1 MVYLGD
7 FLENSMLGRIVAIS
21 YGVYSVNCDGVIY
34 QTSPRGLFRKNHQKL
49 SVGDVVNLD
58 ESNYVITD
66 LEPRFSSLKRPQIA
80 NVEQILVVF
89 SLSEPSFSY
98 YLALKYLC
106 YANYNGIKSY
116 LVLTKTDK
124 DDLKE
129 GESIKE
135 TFEKIGIKTFLVSN
149 KNLSGIEEIKSL
161 FKENTISCF
170 MGQTGVGKS
179 SLLNSIDPA
188 YERSVGE
195 YSEALGRGK
204 HQTKEVVLL
213 HYLNGY
219 LADTPGFSSLELD
232 MKLEEVSKYYPGIK
246 DYALKCFYNDCM
258 HVSENK
264 CEVKKAVEEGNIPSI
279 IYESYLKLIEEIKGE
294 KR

>member
-1 MVYLGD
+1 MI
-7 FLENSMLGRIVAIS
+7 GRIVAIS
-21 YGVYSVNCDGVIY
+21 YGVYSVNVNGVIY
-34 QTSPRGLFRKNHQKL
+34 QTSPRGLFRKNHKKL
-49 SVGDVVNLD
+49 CVGDIVLLD
-58 ESNYVITD
+58 DENYVITD
-66 LEPRFSSLKRPQIA
+66 LMERSSVLKRPLIS

-106 YANYNGIKSY
+106 YANFNGIKAY

-129 GESIKE
+129 GNSIKE

-149 KNLSGIEEIKSL
+149 KSKEGVEEVKAL
-161 FKENTISCF
+161 FKEDTITCF

-179 SLLNSIDPA
+179 SLLNSIDPE
-188 YERSVGE
+188 YDREVGE

-204 HQTKEVVLL
+204 HKTKEVVLL
-213 HYLNGY
+213 PYMNGY

-232 MKLEEVSKYYPGIK
+232 MSLEDVAHFYPGMK
-246 DYALKCFYNDCM
+246 EHSLKCFYSNCL
-258 HVSENK
+258 HISENK
-264 CEVKKAVEEGNIPSI
+264 CEVKKNVEEGNIPSI

-294 KR
+294 NRR

>member
-1 MVYLGD
+1 MI
-7 FLENSMLGRIVAIS
+7 GRIIAIS
-21 YGVYSVNCDGVIY
+21 YGVYSVDVDGVIY
-34 QTSPRGLFRKNHQKL
+34 QTSPRGVFRKTHQKL
-49 SVGDVVNLD
+49 CVGDLVVLD
-58 ESNYVITD
+58 DENFIITD
-66 LEPRFSSLKRPQIA
+66 LLARTSLLKRPPIS
-80 NVEQILVVF
+80 NIEQIFVVF

-116 LVLTKTDK
+116 LILTKTDK

-129 GESIKE
+129 GNDIKE
-135 TFEKIGIKTFLVSN
+135 TLHKIGVETFLVSN
-149 KNLSGIEEIKSL
+149 KTFEGIEEIKKL
-161 FKENTISCF
+161 FKDDTITCF

-179 SLLNSIDPA
+179 SLLNSIDPS

-232 MKLEEVSKYYPGIK
+232 MKVEDVAKYYPGFQESS
-246 DYALKCFYNDCM
+246 LKCFYSDCL

-264 CEVKKAVEEGNIPSI
+264 CEVKKAVEEGDIPSI